1 MRMRP
6 IPVAQNSMRLLTR
19 AGKLRRQ
26 AGQALVELAFVVPV
40 LVLLVIG
47 VIEIGRYA
55 YISILVGN
63 AARAGAAYGA
73 RNLKTANDTTGI
85 ATAANNDFLSN
96 GQGPSNGQGGLSVTS
111 NQTCG
116 CDVGGTIASD
126 TTANCT
132 PATPPVCT
140 GHWVVT
146 VHVTASGTFS
156 GLFTFL
162 GANSIAISRT
172 ASVRAAPIPG

>member
-1 MRMRP
+1 MRP
-6 IPVAQNSMRLLTR
+6 IPVAQNSMRLLTK
-19 AGKLRRQ
+19 ADKLRLQ

-73 RNLKTANDTTGI
+73 RNLKTANDGPGI
-85 ATAANNDFLSN
+85 VTAANNDFLSN
-96 GQGPSNGQGGLSVTS
+96 GQTGLSVTS

-116 CDVGGTIASD
+116 CDVGGTISSD
-126 TTANCT
+126 TTGNCT
-132 PATPPVCT
+132 PSTPPVCT

-146 VHVTASGTFS
+146 LHVTASGTFN

-162 GANSIAISRT
+162 GASSIDISRT